1 VTVLA
6 AAEATAVAVAKRMVR
21 GKRLEQ
27 LISEES
33 PQAPRQRLEVAPHGN
48 FAVGVLL
55 LLLRRRRRRLLLL
68 LLRHLLLQ
76 RRASTG
82 FRT

>member
-1 VTVLA
+1 
-6 AAEATAVAVAKRMVR
+6 MVR
-21 GKRLEQ
+21 GERPEKL
-27 LISEES
+27 LSEAS
-33 PQAPRQRLEVAPHGN
+33 PQAQRQQLEDAPHGN

-55 LLLRRRRRRLLLL
+55 LRRRRRRRLLLL
-68 LLRHLLLQ
+68 LLCLLRQ

>member
-1 VTVLA
+1 MTVLA
-6 AAEATAVAVAKRMVR
+6 AAAATAVAVAKRMVR

-27 LISEES
+27 LLSQGAS
-33 PQAPRQRLEVAPHGN
+33 PQAPRQQLDVAPHGN

-55 LLLRRRRRRLLLL
+55 LLLRRRRRLLLL
-68 LLRHLLLQ
+68 LLRHLLRQ